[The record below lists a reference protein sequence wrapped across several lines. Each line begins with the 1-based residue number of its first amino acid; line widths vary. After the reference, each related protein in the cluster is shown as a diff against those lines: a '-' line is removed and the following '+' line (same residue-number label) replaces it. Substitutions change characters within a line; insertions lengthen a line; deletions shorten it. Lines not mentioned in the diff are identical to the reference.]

1 MSIFTE
7 NLTSKLLQQNSIKI
21 LNLKKDNNVLELGC
35 GNGNITKYLIDHQK
49 YDNNFFC
56 SDISLEAIE
65 IVKKNINYP
74 KLVARSG
81 SMFEPWKS
89 DNLKYDVIIS
99 DVSSIS
105 EPIAEKSPWYS
116 GVISDC
122 GLDGLKNVKIIL
134 KDLKKFLKNDGYFI
148 LPIIS
153 LCNLNILNELL
164 KNNFINISYSE
175 QINWPI
181 PEFFKNN
188 INNFQNLID
197 TNQISVE
204 YKFGAY
210 LAFTCVAI
218 CSN

>member
-1 MSIFTE
+1 
-7 NLTSKLLQQNSIKI
+7 
-21 LNLKKDNNVLELGC
+21 
-35 GNGNITKYLIDHQK
+35 
-49 YDNNFFC
+49 
-56 SDISLEAIE
+56 
-65 IVKKNINYP
+65 
-74 KLVARSG
+74 
-81 SMFEPWKS
+81 MFEPWKS

-105 EPIAEKSPWYS
+105 EPIAEKSPWYN

-148 LPIIS
+148 LPVIS
-153 LCNLNILNELL
+153 LCNLNKLHELL
-164 KNNFINISYSE
+164 KNNFINISYTE

-181 PEFFKNN
+181 PEFFKDN

-210 LAFTCVAI
+210 LAFTYVAI